1 MTREPGSETLS
12 AADLEALV
20 VRALV
25 ASRTAPGN
33 ARSVARAL
41 TQAEIDGQKGH
52 GLSRVPS
59 YAAQAKAGKVDGFA
73 TPTASQLRPGTL
85 MIDVRHG
92 FVFPAV
98 DLAVDMLPDL
108 ARQAGLAAAGF
119 VRSHHFG
126 VVGRHVERLAEAGLV
141 ALAFANTPKA
151 IAAWGGR
158 RQLYGTNP
166 IAFACPH
173 QGQAPIV
180 VDLALSQVAR
190 GTILTAAQRGEPVPT
205 SWATDA
211 DGKPTSDAKAALKG
225 ALQPIG
231 AAKGAALALMVEILA
246 AGLTGATLSQ
256 GASSFFDTEGP
267 PPAVGQL
274 VIGIDPQALGGAEA
288 LAQRVGA
295 LAAAIEADGPARL
308 PGSRRLG
315 LRERAARQG
324 MVLDARLLAEVRAIA
339 EAGS

>member
-1 MTREPGSETLS
+1 MTGETLS
-12 AADLEALV
+12 PADLEALI

-25 ASRTAPGN
+25 ASRTALEN

-59 YAAQAKAGKVDGFA
+59 YAAQANAGKVDGFA
-73 TPTASQLRPGTL
+73 IPTASRQRPGTL
-85 MIDVRHG
+85 MIDVKHG

-98 DLAVDMLPDL
+98 DLAVALLPDL
-108 ARQAGLAAAGF
+108 ARHAGIAAAGF

-126 VVGRHVERLAEAGLV
+126 VVGRHVERFAETGLI

-158 RQLYGTNP
+158 LQLYGTNP
-166 IAFACPH
+166 IAFACPCP
-173 QGQAPIV
+173 GDAPIV

-190 GTILTAAQRGEPVPT
+190 GRILTAAQRGEPVPT
-205 SWATDA
+205 SWATDEN
-211 DGKPTSDAKAALKG
+211 GEPTSDAKAALKG

-246 AGLTGATLSQ
+246 AGLTGATLSHA
-256 GASSFFDTEGP
+256 ASSFFDADGP

-274 VIGIDPQALGGAEA
+274 VIVIDPGALGGAEA
-288 LAQRVGA
+288 LAERVGA
-295 LAAAIEADGPARL
+295 LAEAIAAEGAARV

-315 LRERAARQG
+315 LRERVAREG
-324 MVLDARLLAEVRAIA
+324 ILLDAHLLREVRAIA
-339 EAGS
+339 GGGG

>member
-1 MTREPGSETLS
+1 MTSARLS
-12 AADLEALV
+12 PADLEALIG
-20 VRALV
+20 RALR
-25 ASRTAPGN
+25 AARTAPGN
-33 ARSVARAL
+33 AASVARAL

-73 TPTASQLRPGTL
+73 TPVASQLRLGTL
-85 MIDVRHG
+85 MIDVKHG

-98 DLAVDMLPDL
+98 DLAIQLLPGL
-108 ARQAGLAAAGF
+108 ALQTGIAAAGF

-151 IAAWGGR
+151 IAPWGGR

-166 IAFACPH
+166 IGFAAPR
-173 QGQAPIV
+173 QGHPPIV
-180 VDLALSQVAR
+180 IDLALSQVAR
-190 GTILTAAQRGEPVPT
+190 GKILTAAQRGEPVPS

-211 DGKPTSDAKAALKG
+211 DGRPTSDANAALRG

-246 AGLTGATLSQ
+246 VGLTGATLSAT
-256 GASSFFDTEGP
+256 ASSFFDPDGP

-274 VIGIDPQALGGAEA
+274 LIAIDPGALGGAEA
-288 LAQRVGA
+288 LAQRVAA
-295 LAAAIEADGPARL
+295 LAEAIEGDGEARL
-308 PGSRRLG
+308 PGSRRIG
-315 LRERAARQG
+315 LRQEAEQEG
-324 MVLDARLLAEVRAIA
+324 VLVDAKLWREVTAIA
-339 EAGS
+339 DAAG